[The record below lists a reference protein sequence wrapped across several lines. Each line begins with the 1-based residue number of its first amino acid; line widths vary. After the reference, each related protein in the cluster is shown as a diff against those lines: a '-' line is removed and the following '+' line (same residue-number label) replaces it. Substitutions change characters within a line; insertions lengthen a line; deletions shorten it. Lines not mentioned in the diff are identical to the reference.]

1 MISFLMFCTP
11 FVVGLF
17 SIYCMF
23 YLIENGQLP
32 NFKREKNKKIRDLKK
47 ELRRVQQL
55 EYSCYDWDMVKK
67 YKKRINEI
75 EDLIQQEV
83 DQELGINKKNS
94 PWE

>member
-1 MISFLMFCTP
+1 MI
-11 FVVGLF
+11 
-17 SIYCMF
+17 
-23 YLIENGQLP
+23 YLIVNGQLP

-55 EYSCYDWDMVKK
+55 EYNCYDLKMIKK

-75 EDLIQQEV
+75 EDLIQKEV
-83 DQELGINKKNS
+83 DQEIGINKKNN